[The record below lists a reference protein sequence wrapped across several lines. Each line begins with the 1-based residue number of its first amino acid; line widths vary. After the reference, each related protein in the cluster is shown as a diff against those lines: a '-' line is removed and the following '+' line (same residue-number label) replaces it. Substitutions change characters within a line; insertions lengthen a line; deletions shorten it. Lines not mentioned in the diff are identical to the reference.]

1 MIQRFRQELDRALPH
16 RLNPHPGV
24 GVSSNEDDR
33 EIAFLVFQPGLQV
46 QTRHRRHKDVSYQA
60 CDLTVQT
67 PFQEVFRASEAPCHE
82 PRCLN
87 KVAQRLLHILI
98 IVYDRNQFGRLAL
111 GRPRTA
117 RRLIRPAHVVCLP

>member
-1 MIQRFRQELDRALPH
+1 MIQRFCQELDRALPH

-24 GVSSNEDDR
+24 SVSSNEDDR

-67 PFQEVFRASEAPCHE
+67 PFEEVFRASEAPCRK
-82 PRCLN
+82 PRRLH
-87 KVAQRLLHILI
+87 KVAQRLLHVLI
-98 IVYDRNQFGRLAL
+98 IVYDRNHLDVWPL
-111 GRPRTA
+111 A
-117 RRLIRPAHVVCLP
+117 RRELHVV